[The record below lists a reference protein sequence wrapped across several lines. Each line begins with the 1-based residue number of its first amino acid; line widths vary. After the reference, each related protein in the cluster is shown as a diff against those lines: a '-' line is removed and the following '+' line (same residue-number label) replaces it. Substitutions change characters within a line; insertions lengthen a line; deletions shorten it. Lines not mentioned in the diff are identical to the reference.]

1 MSVPSSVAE
10 LLLLIRKSG
19 MIDESRL
26 ATYLLRRTVGAE
38 VPEDPRD
45 ASDAMVRDGLLTA
58 FQAEQFLLGKWRG
71 FTIGKYKL
79 LERVGVGGMG
89 QVFLCEHMFMKR
101 RVAIKVLPPAKAEQ
115 PAALGR
121 FYREARAAGS
131 LEHPNIVRT
140 HDIDQDGNL
149 HFIVMEY
156 VDGANLLDI
165 VKKFGP
171 LDIGRAVHYIRK
183 VALGLDFAF
192 RGGIIHRDI
201 KPGNILVDRVGA
213 IKLLD
218 LGLARFYK
226 DTTDMLT
233 LKYDDKIVLGT
244 ADYVAPEQ
252 VANSHAVDVRAD
264 IYALGA
270 SFYFVLAGHPPFPN
284 GTVSQKLLWHRTKDP
299 TPIRQIRPEVP
310 EGLAAILAKMM
321 HKDANRRFAT
331 PAELV
336 EALEI
341 WDPAEVAAPAPE
353 EMPKLSPAAL
363 EGVEPPIEPYVPPSS
378 KLLSKL
384 LESGELPLS
393 EMRRRLSAKPSP
405 FGVPAAEPVS
415 ELRGKPAPKTA
426 AFSVTAAEPVS
437 ELRSKLAPKA
447 SPFGVPS
454 AIAEAPA
461 TGTPP
466 PNSTGFNPNY
476 STASYISSPSGKS
489 NIGTRT
495 KPFAAPQAEVDTTAL
510 LQDPTPQNVSRPQ
523 YRTTLGTIPII
534 AMPPLNTGS
543 RKRKVI
549 FFGLLATCAAV
560 ATILLTW
567 KFLVASKSVGLAPGA
582 HVESMQI

>member
-1 MSVPSSVAE
+1 MSVPSSVEE
-10 LLLLIRKSG
+10 LLQLIRKSG
-19 MIDESRL
+19 MVDEGKL
-26 ATYLLRRTVGAE
+26 TTYLQRRQAGRGL
-38 VPEDPRD
+38 PEDSRE
-45 ASDAMVRDGLLTA
+45 AADAMVRDGLLTA

-171 LDIGRAVHYIRK
+171 MNLARAVHTIRQT
-183 VALGLDFAF
+183 ALGLDFAF

-201 KPGNILVDRVGA
+201 KPGNILIDRTGA
-213 IKLLD
+213 TKLLD

-226 DTTDMLT
+226 DSTDMLT
-233 LKYDDKIVLGT
+233 VKYDDKIVLGT

-264 IYALGA
+264 LYALGA

-310 EGLAAILAKMM
+310 EALAAIVAKMM
-321 HKDANRRFAT
+321 HKDLNQRYAT
-331 PAELV
+331 PADVV

-341 WDPAEVAAPAPE
+341 WDTAEVPLPAAE
-353 EMPKLSPAAL
+353 EMPQLSPAAM
-363 EGVEPPIEPYVPPSS
+363 EGFEPPLEQYASPSS
-378 KLLSKL
+378 KLMPANGSRLF
-384 LESGELPLS
+384 EPLS
-393 EMRRRLSAKPSP
+393 SLSAPS
-405 FGVPAAEPVS
+405 EM
-415 ELRGKPAPKTA
+415 
-426 AFSVTAAEPVS
+426 
-437 ELRSKLAPKA
+437 RSKLAPKA
-447 SPFGVPS
+447 SPFGVAALAGPTEPTQRPAASLPGLS
-454 AIAEAPA
+454 AGRSSFAP
-461 TGTPP
+461 
-466 PNSTGFNPNY
+466 
-476 STASYISSPSGKS
+476 
-489 NIGTRT
+489 RT
-495 KPFAAPQAEVDTTAL
+495 NPFAAPQAEVPTHSTM
-510 LQDPTPQNVSRPQ
+510 QTDPTPQNVARPQ
-523 YRTTLGTIPII
+523 YGPNAGPFPGTFPVI
-534 AMPPLNTGS
+534 AMPPQDSGTQM
-543 RKRKVI
+543 RKYLFI
-549 FFGLLATCAAV
+549 GLIAACVVLATFLV
-560 ATILLTW
+560 TW
-567 KFLVASKSVGLAPGA
+567 KVMVGQKPAEKTTATELVSPTR
-582 HVESMQI
+582 